1 MSEHL
6 DARASELAAALTH
19 RRLSRRQLL
28 RYAGA
33 SIGAFGIAQAL
44 AACSDDGGG
53 GGGGGGVSPS
63 EVGSEAWWSAQE
75 IGPELV
81 IANWSL
87 YIDRVKEPN
96 GDVVYPSLEL
106 FTKESGIEVDYREV
120 IDTLDTFF
128 AKIQP
133 QLQAGQPLGYDVIP
147 GFTNGKYF
155 DAMLRLGYVIPIDQ
169 SKVPNFFEHAA
180 EVYKDPTYDPG
191 NEHSIAFMSGITG
204 IAYDPSLTGREITSF
219 QDLLDPAFEGKV
231 GMFGDTLDMPNF
243 ALVGM
248 GVDPTTS
255 TPDDWQAAADMI
267 IEARDSGLVRQFYG
281 ANYINALSRGDVA
294 LTMGWSG
301 DVFQQNKSGDS
312 EGLQFVVP
320 EEGAVIWTDNIV
332 IPQGSANPAG
342 AMEWMN
348 FVYQPE
354 IMAMMAEWITY
365 IPPVPAARD
374 VVLQDA
380 QKASGKDAEFLRNFA
395 DSPLVFP
402 SEEDMAKLFR
412 YRVLTP
418 EEEQQWN
425 SIFQQV
431 YQG

>member
-1 MSEHL
+1 MTEHPDPRRL
-6 DARASELAAALTH
+6 SLEPSLAG
-19 RRLSRRQLL
+19 RPLSRRQLL
-28 RYAGA
+28 KYAGA
-33 SIGAFGIAQAL
+33 SLGALGAAGL
-44 AACSDDGGG
+44 LSACSSDGGG
-53 GGGGGGVSPS
+53 GNPTPS
-63 EVGSEAWWSAQE
+63 TEIGSKAWWAEQE
-75 IGPELV
+75 PGDTLV

-87 YIDRVKEPN
+87 YMDQTKDAN
-96 GDVVYPSLEL
+96 GNVVHPSLEL
-106 FTKESGIEVDYREV
+106 FTKRTGIEVDYREV

-133 QLQAGQPLGYDVIP
+133 QLQAGQALGYDVIP
-147 GFTNGKYF
+147 GLTNGKYF
-155 DAMLRLGYVIPIDQ
+155 DTMLRLGYLIPIDQ
-169 SKVPNFFEHAA
+169 SAVPNFFKYAA
-180 EVYKDPTYDPG
+180 EVYQDPAYDPG
-191 NEHSIAFMSGITG
+191 NEHSVAFMSGITG
-204 IAYDPSLTGREITSF
+204 IAYDPKLTGGQITSF
-219 QDLLDPAFEGKV
+219 QELLDPAFKGKV

-243 ALVGM
+243 ALVGI
-248 GVDPTTS
+248 GVDPVTS
-255 TPDDWQAAADMI
+255 TPDDWQRAADTLI
-267 IEARDSGLVRQFYG
+267 KARDSGIVRQFYG

-294 LTMGWSG
+294 LSMGWSG
-301 DVFQQNKSGDS
+301 DVYQSNKSGAS

-374 VVLQDA
+374 VVLRDA
-380 QKASGKDAEFLRNFA
+380 ANASGAEA
-395 DSPLVFP
+395 DSLQNLANSPLVFP
-402 SEEDMAKLFR
+402 SEEDMAKLKR

>member
-1 MSEHL
+1 MAEHPDPRQRSL
-6 DARASELAAALTH
+6 ASALSN

-28 RYAGA
+28 KYAGA
-33 SIGAFGIAQAL
+33 SFGALGAAQIL
-44 AACSDDGGG
+44 AACGDDGGG
-53 GGGGGGVSPS
+53 GGTQNAGASQ
-63 EVGSEAWWSAQE
+63 VGSQAWWGQQE
-75 IGPELV
+75 PGDTLV

-87 YIDRVKEPN
+87 YMDKKKDAQGN
-96 GDVVYPSLEL
+96 VVYPSLEL
-106 FTKESGIEVDYREV
+106 FTKETGIEVDYREV

-128 AKIQP
+128 SKIQP
-133 QLQAGQPLGYDVIP
+133 QLQAGQALGYDVIP

-155 DAMLRLGYVIPIDQ
+155 DAMVRLGYVVPIDRTA
-169 SKVPNFFEHAA
+169 VPNFDEHAA
-180 EVYKDPTYDPG
+180 EVYKDPAYDPG

-204 IAYDPSLTGREITSF
+204 IAYDPTLTGREITTF
-219 QDLLDPAFEGKV
+219 QDLLDPEFKGKV
-231 GMFGDTLDMPNF
+231 GMLGDTLDMPNF
-243 ALVGM
+243 ALVGI
-248 GVDPTTS
+248 GVDPVTS
-255 TPDDWQAAADMI
+255 TPEDWQRAADTL
-267 IEARDSGLVRQFYG
+267 IEARDSGIVRQFYG

-301 DVFQQNKSGDS
+301 DVYSSNKSGDP

-348 FVYQPE
+348 FIYQPE
-354 IMAMMAEWITY
+354 IMAMMTEWIAY

-374 VVLQDA
+374 VILQDA
-380 QKASGKDAEFLRNFA
+380 ASASGADAEVLRTLA

-402 SEEDMAKLFR
+402 SDEDLTKLKR
-412 YRVLTP
+412 YRILTP

-425 SIFQQV
+425 AIFQQV

>member
-1 MSEHL
+1 MTEHV
-6 DARASELAAALTH
+6 DPRRRSIEAAFAD
-19 RRLSRRQLL
+19 RPVSRRQILK
-28 RYAGA
+28 YAGA
-33 SIGAFGIAQAL
+33 SFGALGAAQLL
-44 AACSDDGGG
+44 AACSSNDGGG
-53 GGGGGGVSPS
+53 DTSDS
-63 EVGSEAWWSAQE
+63 SSTQVGSEEWWAQQK
-75 IGPELV
+75 PQDTLV

-87 YIDRVKEPN
+87 YMDQRKDAD
-96 GDVVYPSLEL
+96 GDVVHPTLEL
-106 FTKESGIEVDYREV
+106 FSKETGIEVDYREV

-147 GFTNGKYF
+147 GLTNGKYF
-155 DAMLRLGYVIPIDQ
+155 DAMARLGYLIPIDQ
-169 SKVPNFFEHAA
+169 SAVPNFSKYAA
-180 EVYKDPTYDPG
+180 DVYKDPAYDPG

-204 IAYDPSLTGREITSF
+204 IAYDPNLTDGEITSF
-219 QDLLDPAFEGKV
+219 QDLLDPVFKGKV

-243 ALVGM
+243 ALVGI
-248 GVDPTTS
+248 GVDPVTS
-255 TPDDWQAAADMI
+255 TPSDWQRAADTI
-267 IEARDSGLVRQFYG
+267 AQARDSGIVRQFYG

-294 LTMGWSG
+294 LSMGWSG
-301 DVFQQNKSGDS
+301 DVYQQNKSGAS

-320 EEGAVIWTDNIV
+320 NEGAVIWTDNIV
-332 IPQGSANPAG
+332 IPQGSENPAG

-354 IMAMMAEWITY
+354 IMAMMSEWITY
-365 IPPVPAARD
+365 IPPVPEARD
-374 VVLQDA
+374 VVLRDA
-380 QKASGKDAEFLRNFA
+380 ANASGAEAEALHNLA
-395 DSPLVFP
+395 NSPLVFP
-402 SEEDMAKLFR
+402 SKTDMAKLKR